1 MKRLFDKDTWQ
12 EIFGSIQ
19 KNKVRTVITMI
30 GVLWGIFIYIALAG
44 SSKGLDNGFERAFQS
59 IAANS
64 IFVWAQYT
72 SLPYAGYKSQRAI
85 QLKLGDADILR
96 KRVKGIKF
104 IAPRNV
110 AGVFGSAGGNIVRGN
125 KTGTYAIYGEFPEY
139 IKIATA
145 KIFDGGR
152 FINNSDIE
160 KERKVCVIGER
171 TLAELFEEGEDPI
184 GKFISINKLN
194 FRVVGVHKFV
204 QGGGFGDDGDIY
216 IPFATFKK
224 IFNTGDNVNFFMIA
238 ANDNIDGVEVEK
250 NIKATLKQIHK
261 IDPNDERAI
270 GGFNLGEV
278 FKKIFNTGDR
288 VNFFMIAA
296 DENIDGVQVE
306 KDIKATLK
314 QIHKID
320 PNDERAISGFNLG
333 EVFKKTMNFANGLT
347 FLSLVVGIATILAGV
362 IGIGNI
368 LLISVK
374 ERTKEIGIRR
384 ALGATPSEVR
394 SQIILESVFLTILA
408 GIIGIILGALVL
420 YGINAATA
428 DMTDFPY
435 TNPTV
440 PIPYVLGAL
449 TLMIVLGTLIGIIP
463 AQKAVSIKPIDA
475 LREE

>member
-1 MKRLFDKDTWQ
+1 MKRIFDKDTWQ

-19 KNKVRTVITMI
+19 KNKVRTIITMI

-59 IAANS
+59 IASNS

-72 SLPYAGYKSQRAI
+72 SIPYGGYKSQRAI
-85 QLKLGDADILR
+85 QLKLGDVEILK

-110 AGVFGSAGGNIVRGN
+110 RGVFGSSGGNIVRGN

-139 IKIATA
+139 IKIATS
-145 KIFDGGR
+145 KIYDGGR
-152 FINNSDIE
+152 FINQTDI
-160 KERKVCVIGER
+160 KNERKVCVIGER
-171 TLAELFEEGEDPI
+171 TQLELFEEDENPI
-184 GKFISINKLN
+184 GKFISINKIN
-194 FRVVGVHKFV
+194 FKVVGVHKFV

-216 IPFATFKK
+216 IPFATFRK
-224 IFNTGDNVNFFMIA
+224 IFNTGDEVGWLMIA
-238 ANDNIDGVEVEK
+238 ADENIDGVKVERD
-250 NIKATLKQIHK
+250 IKATLKEIHT

-278 FKKIFNTGDR
+278 FR
-288 VNFFMIAA
+288 
-296 DENIDGVQVE
+296 
-306 KDIKATLK
+306 
-314 QIHKID
+314 
-320 PNDERAISGFNLG
+320 
-333 EVFKKTMNFANGLT
+333 KTMNFANGLT
-347 FLSLVVGIATILAGV
+347 FLSLIVGIATILAGV

-394 SQIILESVFLTILA
+394 SQIILESVFLTVLA

-420 YGINAATA
+420 YGINAATV

-449 TLMIVLGTLIGIIP
+449 ALMIILGTLIGIIP
-463 AQKAVSIKPIDA
+463 AQKAVNVKPIDA